1 MIPYIRAKSEVHNIE
16 NKVGLAARPERVLL
30 AVFFMYFEFS
40 FIYVYIFA
48 AITWITVFQRFYRL
62 YTKI

>member
-1 MIPYIRAKSEVHNIE
+1 
-16 NKVGLAARPERVLL
+16 
-30 AVFFMYFEFS
+30 MYFEFS

-62 YTKI
+62 YTKL